1 MGVEGCLCFAMFIP
15 GGVPQA
21 SPAPASLFMR
31 SYHDLLSRRERG
43 VIDAKGKSVGSVR
56 NIKLVEPVDIIQDIC
71 RILQATV
78 SRVCSRSSR
87 MT

>member
-1 MGVEGCLCFAMFIP
+1 
-15 GGVPQA
+15 
-21 SPAPASLFMR
+21 MR

-78 SRVCSRSSR
+78 ADDDRYFSCLLPVIAHDLGL
-87 MT
+87 